1 MVIRLDENAYG
12 KNAIKLSKIIR
23 FPDRHEIRHISVNIS
38 LRGDFDA
45 VHTNGDNTKVLPT
58 DTMKNTVYA
67 LAKDQ
72 FTASIEEFGLCLV
85 DHFLSNN
92 PQVATVKAGLTEYT
106 WQRMSFDGTPH
117 PHSFVN
123 GGSEKHEATVT
134 KSRQD
139 LVLSSGLKD
148 LLILKTT
155 DSGFENYIKDQY
167 TTLKATA
174 DRIFSTQ
181 CDVTWTYE
189 GLPSDPT
196 HLYNGIRQNLLH
208 PFATHKSLSVQ
219 HTLYAMG
226 ENVLKSFP
234 AVKEITLK
242 MPNKHHILFNL
253 QQFGMDNNNEVF
265 IATDEPSGY
274 ITGTLSRSYS
284 PPSFSSMISAAMLTA
299 ITSAFSLLM

>member
-12 KNAIKLSKIIR
+12 KNAINLSKVIR
-23 FPDRHEIRHISVNIS
+23 YPDRHEIRHISVNIS
-38 LRGDFDA
+38 LQGDFDT
-45 VHTNGDNTKVLPT
+45 VHTQGDNTKVLPT

-72 FTASIEEFGLCLV
+72 FAASIEEFGLCLV

-92 PQVATVKAGLTEYT
+92 SQVTEVKASLTEHA

-123 GGSEKHEATVT
+123 GGTEKHEALVT
-134 KSRQD
+134 RNRQD
-139 LVLSSGLKD
+139 LILSSGIKD

-155 DSGFENYIKDQY
+155 DSGFENYIKDKY
-167 TTLKATA
+167 TTLKETA

-181 CDVTWTYE
+181 ADITWTYD
-189 GLPSDPT
+189 GLPSDPSR
-196 HLYNGIRQNLLH
+196 LYTDIRENLFH
-208 PFATHKSLSVQ
+208 TFATHKSLSVQ

-226 ENVLKSFP
+226 EEVLKNFP
-234 AVKEITLK
+234 PVKAITLK

-253 QQFGMDNNNEVF
+253 QQFGADNNNEVF
-265 IATDEPSGY
+265 IATDEPYGF
-274 ITGTLSRSYS
+274 ITGTLSRS
-284 PPSFSSMISAAMLTA
+284 
-299 ITSAFSLLM
+299 

>member
-12 KNAIKLSKIIR
+12 KNAINLSKVIR
-23 FPDRHEIRHISVNIS
+23 YPDRHEIRHISVNIS
-38 LRGDFDA
+38 LQGDFDT
-45 VHTNGDNTKVLPT
+45 VHTHGDNTKVLPT

-92 PQVATVKAGLTEYT
+92 PQVTEVKGSLTEHA

-123 GGSEKHEATVT
+123 GGTEKHEAIVT
-134 KSRQD
+134 RNRQN
-139 LVLSSGLKD
+139 LILSSGIKD

-155 DSGFENYIKDQY
+155 DSGFENYIKDKY
-167 TTLKATA
+167 TTLKETA

-181 CDVTWTYE
+181 ADITWTYD
-189 GLPSDPT
+189 GLPSDPSR
-196 HLYNGIRQNLLH
+196 LYTGIRENLLH
-208 PFATHKSLSVQ
+208 IFATHKSLSVQ

-226 ENVLKSFP
+226 EDVLKNFLP
-234 AVKEITLK
+234 VKEITLK

-253 QQFGMDNNNEVF
+253 QQFGADNNNEVF
-265 IATDEPSGY
+265 IATDEPYGF
-274 ITGTLSRSYS
+274 ITGTLSRS
-284 PPSFSSMISAAMLTA
+284 
-299 ITSAFSLLM
+299 

>member
-12 KNAIKLSKIIR
+12 KNAINLSKVIR
-23 FPDRHEIRHISVNIS
+23 YPDRHEIRHISVNIS
-38 LRGDFDA
+38 LKGDFDT
-45 VHTNGDNTKVLPT
+45 VHTHGDNTNVLPT

-92 PQVATVKAGLTEYT
+92 PQVTEVKASLTEHT

-123 GGSEKHEATVT
+123 GGTEKHEALVT
-134 KSRQD
+134 RNRQD
-139 LVLSSGLKD
+139 LTLSSGIKD

-155 DSGFENYIKDQY
+155 DSGFENYIKDKY
-167 TTLKATA
+167 TTLKETA

-181 CDVTWTYE
+181 ADITWTYD
-189 GLPSDPT
+189 GLPSDPGR
-196 HLYNGIRQNLLH
+196 LYTNIRENLLH
-208 PFATHKSLSVQ
+208 TFSTHKSLSVQ

-226 ENVLKSFP
+226 EEVLKNFP
-234 AVKEITLK
+234 PVKEITLQ

-253 QQFGMDNNNEVF
+253 QQFGTDNNNEVF
-265 IATDEPSGY
+265 IATDEPYGF
-274 ITGTLSRSYS
+274 ITGTLSRS
-284 PPSFSSMISAAMLTA
+284 
-299 ITSAFSLLM
+299 

>member
-12 KNAIKLSKIIR
+12 KNAINLSKVLR
-23 FPDRHEIRHISVNIS
+23 YPDRHEIRHISVNIS
-38 LRGDFDA
+38 LTGDFDT
-45 VHTNGDNTKVLPT
+45 VHTHGDNTKVLPT

-92 PQVATVKAGLTEYT
+92 PQVTEVKASLTEHA

-123 GGSEKHEATVT
+123 GGTEKHEAIVT
-134 KSRQD
+134 RNRQD
-139 LVLSSGLKD
+139 LVLSSGIKD

-155 DSGFENYIKDQY
+155 DSGFENYIKDKY
-167 TTLKATA
+167 TTLKETA

-181 CDVTWTYE
+181 ADISWTYD
-189 GLPSDPT
+189 GLPSNPSR
-196 HLYNGIRQNLLH
+196 LYTDIRDRLLQT
-208 PFATHKSLSVQ
+208 FATHKSLSVQ

-226 ENVLKSFP
+226 EDVLKNFP
-234 AVKEITLK
+234 PVKEITLK

-253 QQFGMDNNNEVF
+253 QQFGADNNNEVF
-265 IATDEPSGY
+265 IATDEPYGY
-274 ITGTLSRSYS
+274 ITGTLSRS
-284 PPSFSSMISAAMLTA
+284 
-299 ITSAFSLLM
+299 